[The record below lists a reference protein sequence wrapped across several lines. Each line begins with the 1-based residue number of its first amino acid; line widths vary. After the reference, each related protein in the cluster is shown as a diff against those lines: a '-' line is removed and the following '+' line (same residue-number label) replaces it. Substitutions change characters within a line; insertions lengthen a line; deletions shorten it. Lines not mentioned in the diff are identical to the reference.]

1 MSVQNISGVSTISTK
16 YLPENQ
22 VQTTKQ
28 IPQTEKKDGKKKLAL
43 ALAGLAAA
51 GIAAAVITHNK
62 NNSLQNP
69 KIQQEFS
76 EGAKTVGEKIK
87 GLVKK
92 DNLPFDFGNKTILD
106 KKGNKFAVKNTYDK
120 YTAQYNGKDVIVEHK
135 FIGARNLHKHSYGYA
150 FIKDS
155 ETGEIL
161 NVKKLTLEGN
171 EIMQPSVKKAAEG
184 NIIRT
189 TEKIADEN
197 GNTIL
202 KTYKNGKLHSTQT
215 TVLNPDCSRQIAIE
229 YADNGSKDY
238 KKIIDIAA
246 DGTKK
251 VTEHGKRLFDI

>member
-106 KKGNKFAVKNTYDK
+106 KKGNKFAVK
-120 YTAQYNGKDVIVEHK
+120 
-135 FIGARNLHKHSYGYA
+135 
-150 FIKDS
+150 
-155 ETGEIL
+155 
-161 NVKKLTLEGN
+161 
-171 EIMQPSVKKAAEG
+171 
-184 NIIRT
+184 IIHHPIP
-189 TEKIADEN
+189 K
-197 GNTIL
+197 
-202 KTYKNGKLHSTQT
+202 
-215 TVLNPDCSRQIAIE
+215 
-229 YADNGSKDY
+229 
-238 KKIIDIAA
+238 
-246 DGTKK
+246 
-251 VTEHGKRLFDI
+251 